1 MKRTAYELAI
11 GFTAAIVAG
20 TVAASTAG
28 TAAAQPMRTKHGM
41 TYKECMTTGKD
52 SFRRMYHKE
61 AVCVG
66 DGYGYYKLEP
76 APGQ

>member
-1 MKRTAYELAI
+1 MKRTAYTLVI
-11 GFTAAIVAG
+11 GIAAAIVAG
-20 TVAASTAG
+20 TVATS
-28 TAAAQPMRTKHGM
+28 TAAATAEPMRTKHGM

-52 SFRRMYHKE
+52 SFRRMYGKE

-76 APGQ
+76 ARGQ